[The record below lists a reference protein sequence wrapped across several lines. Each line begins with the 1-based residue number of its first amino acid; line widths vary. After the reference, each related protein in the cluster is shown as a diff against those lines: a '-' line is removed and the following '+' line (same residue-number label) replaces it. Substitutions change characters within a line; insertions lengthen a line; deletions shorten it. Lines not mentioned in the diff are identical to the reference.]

1 MAQHGS
7 RAKVFLDALNLTRYL
22 KSFEWG
28 RETDPPDCTA
38 LGDDAHKYIPGLED
52 ASASGE
58 GMFDSDVGPALDART
73 NQPSVL
79 SYYPSGDAAGSQ
91 GHAASGIPTSLSI
104 ESPVDGITTL
114 NIESQAS
121 NGSERIVS
129 IAPLASRTGT
139 ANVASHDGGAATST
153 GWSAYLHATSVPED
167 ETLDVKVQDSA
178 DNVTFAVVASF
189 AEVDE
194 SGGAE
199 RISGAGT
206 LRRYVRA
213 SHVVSDGNASYQV
226 GVCRTPNQ

>member
-22 KSFEWG
+22 KSFSWE
-28 RETDPPDCTA
+28 RSTDPPDSTA
-38 LGDDAHKYIPGLED
+38 LGDDAHKFIPGLED

-58 GMFDSDVGPALDART
+58 GMYDSDSGPALDTRT

-79 SYYPSGDAAGSQ
+79 SYYPSGDAAGALGQ
-91 GHAASGIPTSLSI
+91 GASGIPTSLAI

-114 NIESQAS
+114 NIETQAS
-121 NGSERIVS
+121 GGSERLVS

-139 ANVASHDGGAATST
+139 ANVASHDGGASSAT
-153 GWSAYLHATSVPED
+153 GWAAYLHATSVPEG
-167 ETLDVKVQDSA
+167 ETLDVKLQDSA
-178 DNVTFAVVASF
+178 DNSTFADVATF

-194 SGGAE
+194 DGGAE
-199 RISGAGT
+199 RVAGAGT

-213 SHVVSDGNASYQV
+213 SHVVSDGNATYQV
-226 GVCRTPNQ
+226 GVCRTPNE